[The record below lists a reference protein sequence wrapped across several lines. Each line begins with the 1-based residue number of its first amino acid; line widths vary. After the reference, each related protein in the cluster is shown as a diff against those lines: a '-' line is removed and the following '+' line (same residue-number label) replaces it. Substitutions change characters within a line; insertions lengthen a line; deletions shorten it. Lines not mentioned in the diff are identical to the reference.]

1 MTLKICLLAI
11 PRHLV
16 QNISTSKNGSAVL
29 QGGFS
34 LWDAL
39 YFFMPRQSEDIT
51 FSVTAFFQSPTVV
64 DQYLPL
70 ALVA

>member
-1 MTLKICLLAI
+1 MCLLAI

-16 QNISTSKNGSAVL
+16 QNISQFEKRFGRFARGL
-29 QGGFS
+29 LFMGRP
-34 LWDAL
+34 L
-39 YFFMPRQSEDIT
+39 FFMTRQSEDIT
-51 FSVTAFFQSPTVV
+51 FSATAFFQSPTVV